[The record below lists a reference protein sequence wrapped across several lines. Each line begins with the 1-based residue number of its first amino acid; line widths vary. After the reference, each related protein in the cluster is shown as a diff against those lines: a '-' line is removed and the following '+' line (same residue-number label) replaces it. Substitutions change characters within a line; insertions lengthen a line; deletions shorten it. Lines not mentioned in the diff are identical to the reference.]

1 MEGSAMKVGTSLV
14 KGDAGTVVRDGANAL
29 RTMCGEA
36 PSFVMAFSSTKQP
49 LQEVIAGLK
58 KEMPN
63 ALVLGASTSGEFTE
77 EGDAKGATA
86 LFGVAGVQAYAGFA
100 KGLAA
105 DPEGC
110 VRKAAAQLP
119 KSVDGFPH
127 RTAIV
132 LLDALAGVSEETTL
146 LVADALGVDVR
157 LAGGAAGDDLQFK
170 APLVGVDGQTGN
182 DSVVIAVLFT
192 KKPLGV
198 GVCHGHKPLSQP
210 MKITKSK
217 GATVYEVDGKPAW
230 DAWTAA
236 TTDAA
241 KARGI
246 DLAKIPE
253 SEVGAYLLQF
263 EAGLDAG
270 AVPKIRA
277 PLSRGADGSL
287 SFACG
292 IPEGSVIRIH
302 QSDPQ
307 PQIDSAREAAK
318 RAKAQIGGGKIAGAL
333 VFDCICRNLILGD
346 RFGEAVRGI
355 RDELG
360 GVPLAGFETY
370 GEVALGAGDM
380 SGFHNTTTVVLAF
393 GGEERG

>member
-1 MEGSAMKVGTSLV
+1 MKVATTLRTGSAESV
-14 KGDAGTVVRDGANAL
+14 ARDGAAAL
-29 RTMCGEA
+29 KADLAAA
-36 PSFVMAFSSTKQP
+36 PAFVMAFSSTKQP
-49 LQEVIAGLK
+49 LGEVLAGLARDLP
-58 KEMPN
+58 E

-77 EGDAKGATA
+77 EGDAKGSTS
-86 LFGVAGVQAYAGFA
+86 LFAVAGEIKAFAGFA
-100 KGLAA
+100 TDLAK
-105 DPEGC
+105 DPEAA
-110 VRKAAAQLP
+110 VRSAAAQLP
-119 KSVDGFPH
+119 KAVDGYPH

-132 LLDALAGVSEETTL
+132 LLDALSGVSEETTL
-146 LVADALGVDVR
+146 LVADALGADVR
-157 LAGGAAGDDLQFK
+157 LAGGAAGDDFLFK
-170 APLVGVDGQTGN
+170 TPLVGVGGKTGN
-182 DSVVIAVLFT
+182 DALALAVLFT

-198 GVCHGHKPLSQP
+198 GVCHGHKALSP
-210 MKITKSK
+210 PHKITRSK
-217 GATVYEVDGKPAW
+217 GAVVYEVDGKPAW
-230 DAWTAA
+230 DVWRAETRE
-236 TTDAA
+236 AA

-246 DLAKIPE
+246 DIDTIADAD
-253 SEVGAYLLQF
+253 VGAYLLQF

-277 PLSRGADGSL
+277 PLSRAADGSL

-302 QSDPQ
+302 ESQPE
-307 PQIDSAREAAK
+307 PQIDSAREAAR
-318 RAKAQIGGGKIAGAL
+318 RAKAQIGGGPIAGAL

-380 SGFHNTTTVVLAF
+380 SGFHNTTSVVLAF
-393 GGEERG
+393 GG